1 MIEVIMPDKRERIK
15 IPATVIVE
23 GKYDKIKLSGIIDA
37 NIITTNGF
45 GIFNRGEKMA
55 LIRAMG
61 AAGGVVL
68 LTDSDGA
75 GGVIRSHIRSA
86 LPPHQVFDLYIPKIR
101 GRERRKSTPSKEG
114 TLGVEGMSDELLYE
128 MFSAFAKKHFSGCAS
143 PSERGDIKKADLY
156 AYGLTGAENA
166 AAARDK
172 LCCAVGLPEGMTAP
186 ALLGALNILM
196 SKEEFKAIAENINRV
211 GD

>member
-1 MIEVIMPDKRERIK
+1 MPGKRERIK

-37 NIITTNGF
+37 NIITTDGF

-86 LPPHQVFDLYIPKIR
+86 LPPNQVFDLYIPKIR
-101 GRERRKSTPSKEG
+101 GRERRKSAPSKEG

-128 MFSAFAKKHFSGCAS
+128 MFSTFAEKYFSDSAIAS
-143 PSERGDIKKADLY
+143 KRGDIKRADLY

-166 AAARDK
+166 AVARDK
-172 LCCAVGLPEGMTAP
+172 LCSALGLPEGMTAP

-196 SKEEFKAIAENINRV
+196 SKEEFEAIAENIKNN